1 MLYGFS
7 ACHNWYYCSLTVAGG
22 LHNYDAAG
30 GRDQLKKTLIKPPQ
44 PSWTINNLW
53 RIVFPN
59 GLPDSFSMEVIMD
72 MVDIL
77 TWHRNQSNVFSNELF
92 KIFFLSSLEKVS
104 IGALMKRIG
113 TISTL
118 RSSVTQ
124 VRPPGFDTRELAG
137 HSRSYGLL
145 WKAWTNDPGVR
156 VSSKFHPSELFV
168 DLHIIGPTPDR
179 ASAIS
184 RIYQHQPEKRR
195 RKP

>member
-1 MLYGFS
+1 
-7 ACHNWYYCSLTVAGG
+7 
-22 LHNYDAAG
+22 
-30 GRDQLKKTLIKPPQ
+30 
-44 PSWTINNLW
+44 
-53 RIVFPN
+53 
-59 GLPDSFSMEVIMD
+59 MEVIMD
-72 MVDIL
+72 MEDIL

-92 KIFFLSSLEKVS
+92 IIFFLSSLEKVS

-156 VSSKFHPSELFV
+156 VSSKFRPSELFV

-195 RKP
+195 RNNSKAYHYEHIVSQQYLIFRNEYSLPFILEMYDETLMCSLVLLR